1 MDDAPRPAHLPKPAD
16 RRAEISLAYDQWA
29 GRYDADEN
37 LTRDLDARVLRR
49 TGLDVDGRDVLE
61 LGCGT
66 AKNTM
71 WLAER
76 ARHVVGM
83 DFSPGMLG
91 VARSRVA
98 SDNVEFLEHDVQSTW
113 PIKDACFDFV
123 IGNLVL
129 EHVHELAPVF
139 AEARRVLRP
148 DGTLFVCELHPYR
161 QLRGG
166 QAHFTG
172 PSGETVYVSAY
183 VHSASDYVNAGIGA
197 GLALRRMDEWRDEPR
212 ADRAD
217 RDVPR
222 LISLRLV
229 KPGSGR

>member
-1 MDDAPRPAHLPKPAD
+1 MDDAPRPAHLPKSAD

-29 GRYDADEN
+29 GRYDADQN
-37 LTRDLDARVLRR
+37 LTRDLDARVLRQ
-49 TGLDVDGRDVLE
+49 TGLAVDGRDVLE

-66 AKNTM
+66 AKNTV

-76 ARHVVGM
+76 ARRVVGM
-83 DFSPGMLG
+83 DFSPGMLE
-91 VARSRVA
+91 VARARLA
-98 SDNVEFLEHDVQSTW
+98 SGNVEFLEHDARSAW
-113 PIKDACFDFV
+113 PIQDVCFDFV
-123 IGNLVL
+123 TGNLIL
-129 EHVHELAPVF
+129 EHVQELASVF

-148 DGTLFVCELHPYR
+148 GGTLFVCELHPYR

-172 PSGETVYVSAY
+172 SSGKTVYVSAY

-197 GLALRRMDEWRDEPR
+197 GLSLQRMDEWRDEPR
-212 ADRAD
+212 SDRPD

-222 LISLRLV
+222 LISLRFM
-229 KPGSGR
+229 KPGADR